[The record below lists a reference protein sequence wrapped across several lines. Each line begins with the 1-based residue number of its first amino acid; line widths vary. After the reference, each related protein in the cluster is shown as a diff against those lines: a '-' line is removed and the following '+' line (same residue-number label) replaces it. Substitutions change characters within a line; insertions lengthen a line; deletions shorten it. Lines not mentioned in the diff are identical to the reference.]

1 VFCFAG
7 VSRTIIT
14 PKLRMRVRQQC
25 YLGIDL
31 GAESGRVMAGLW
43 DGKGISLKELH
54 RFPNG
59 PVEIGGTLRWD
70 VLRLWQEIQHG
81 LTSAAREYGKSIQSV
96 GVDTWGVD
104 FALFSRSNELLA
116 QPFHYRDPRNRGLM
130 EEAFGRVSRT
140 DIFLETGLQFMEFNT
155 LFQLLAFQKHNP
167 ELLVAAD
174 CLLMMPDFFHWC
186 LSGIRAAEFTDATT
200 TQFLNPLKKDWSR
213 KLLKRFDLPTK
224 LLPEIVRPGTVLG
237 PLLDSVARRTGL
249 RKVDVIAP
257 ASHDT
262 ASAVA
267 AVPTEQ
273 REEGTW
279 CYLSSGTWSLMGLEL
294 GQAQLSKRV
303 LDFNLTNE
311 GGVDGTY
318 RLLKNITGL
327 WLVQQ
332 CKRAFD
338 DAGKKLDYSQLVRLA
353 KSSPPLR
360 SFVDPDAPMFMNPAN
375 MPAALREFCRATGQ
389 RVPNS
394 EGALIRCALE
404 SMALKYGT
412 VLDCLEEVSGKKIE
426 VIHIV
431 GGGSRNLLLN
441 QFTADACQRTVIAGP
456 VEATV
461 LGNVLLQ
468 ARSSGEIQTLPE
480 LRAIVRESSEVQV
493 FEPKGADAAA
503 WQEARS
509 CFSALIRKTGN

>member
-1 VFCFAG
+1 
-7 VSRTIIT
+7 
-14 PKLRMRVRQQC
+14 MRVKQQC

-43 DGKGISLKELH
+43 DGKRMSLKELH

-59 PVEIGGTLRWD
+59 PVEIAGTLRWD
-70 VLRLWQEIQHG
+70 VLRLWHEIQQG
-81 LTSAAREYGKSIQSV
+81 LALAARAYGNSIQSV

-104 FALFSRSNELLA
+104 YVLFSKSNELLA
-116 QPFHYRDPRNRGLM
+116 QPFHYRDARNRGM
-130 EEAFGRVSRT
+130 MRQAFKRVPRT
-140 DIFLETGLQFMEFNT
+140 EIFSETGLQFMEFNT
-155 LFQLLAFQKHNP
+155 LFQLLAVQKYNP
-167 ELLVAAD
+167 ELLEVAD

-186 LSGIRAAEFTDATT
+186 LSGIRVAEFTDATT
-200 TQFLNPLKKDWSR
+200 TQFLNPLEKDWSR
-213 KLLKRFDLPTK
+213 KLLRRFELPTK
-224 LLPEIVRPGTVLG
+224 LLPNIVPPGTVLG
-237 PLLDSVARRTGL
+237 PMLDSVTRRTGL
-249 RKVDVIAP
+249 GKIDVIAP

-267 AVPTEQ
+267 AVPTSQ
-273 REEGTW
+273 QKEGTW

-294 GQAQLSKRV
+294 KQAKLSQRV

-338 DAGKKLDYSQLVRLA
+338 DSGKRLDYAQLVRLA
-353 KSSPPLR
+353 KSASALR
-360 SFVDPDAPMFMNPAN
+360 SFVDPDAPDFLNPPY
-375 MPAALREFCRATGQ
+375 MPAALRQFCRNIGQ
-389 RVPNS
+389 PVPNS
-394 EGALIRCALE
+394 DGALVRCALE

-412 VLDCLEEVSGKKIE
+412 VLDCLQEISMKPIE

-431 GGGSRNLLLN
+431 GGGSRNVLLN
-441 QFTADACQRTVIAGP
+441 QFTADACQRPVMAGP

-461 LGNVLLQ
+461 LGNLLLQ
-468 ARSSGEIQTLPE
+468 ARASGEIKSLSE
-480 LRAIVRESSEVQV
+480 LRSIVRASSEVQV
-493 FEPKGADAAA
+493 FEPKRANATA
-503 WQEARS
+503 WQEARGR
-509 CFSALIRKTGN
+509 FNALMLKTAS